1 MKPTPIKI
9 LITTS
14 RRPTPR
20 VRSLVKDLAGV
31 LPNAERFTRGH
42 YSMEELAR
50 EARIR
55 GFNRVVVVSGRKGNP
70 GIMRVYEVGERS
82 LAHIASLK
90 IKGAALSREL
100 RRPLPRFK
108 PKGMIVEVDG
118 SPLSDL
124 VSDLLVRSFNARLYE
139 EPSEW
144 EVTVRLEGVEDYVL
158 LEFFVKGKPVGPRL
172 KVAPTRG
179 FKDHDKGR
187 I

>member
-1 MKPTPIKI
+1 MKPTPIRI

-31 LPNAERFTRGH
+31 LPNAEKFTRGH

-70 GIMRVYEVGERS
+70 GIMRVYEVGEGP
-82 LAHIASLK
+82 LIHIASLR
-90 IKGAALSREL
+90 IKGVALSREL
-100 RRPLPRFK
+100 RRPLPLSK
-108 PKGMIVEVDG
+108 PQGMVVEVDG
-118 SPLSDL
+118 SPLSDSISDIL
-124 VSDLLVRSFNARLYE
+124 VKSFNAKLYE
-139 EPSEW
+139 EPSER
-144 EVTVRLEGVEDYVL
+144 EVVVRLKGAEDFAI
-158 LEFFVKGKPVGPRL
+158 LEFFVGDRPVGPRL

-179 FKDHDKGR
+179 FENDGKG
-187 I
+187 

>member
-1 MKPTPIKI
+1 MKPTPVKV
-9 LITTS
+9 LVTTS

-20 VRSLVKDLAGV
+20 IRSLVKDLAGV

-70 GIMRVYEVGERS
+70 GIMRMYEVGERC
-82 LAHIASLK
+82 LVHIASLK
-90 IKGAALSREL
+90 VKGVALSREL
-100 RRPLPRFK
+100 RRPLPPFK
-108 PKGMIVEVDG
+108 PQGMIVEVDG

-124 VSDLLVRSFNARLYE
+124 VSDLLVKSFNARLYE
-139 EPSEW
+139 EPSER
-144 EVTVRLEGVEDYVL
+144 EVTVRLEGAEDFVV
-158 LEFFVKGKPVGPRL
+158 LEFLVKGRPVGPRL

-179 FKDHDKGR
+179 FQSDDKG
-187 I
+187 